1 MNLPTDLT
9 DISLERRQSAL
20 FVTLDRPE
28 AKNALTA
35 EMVEGLI
42 DLADGLAEA
51 DEVRVVVL
59 QGAGGTFCA
68 GGDVKGFAKQMMA
81 PDPEP
86 GTPDPVWEGNRAFGT
101 LLQKLDAIP
110 QVLASVVEGAA
121 FGGAMGVLSVSDVVI
136 AADDAKF
143 SLSETTLGIPP
154 AQIGP
159 FVARKIGLFNARRL
173 ALTGAR
179 FGSAEAAGVGLV
191 DRVAPS
197 EKLDAALAEV
207 LEAIGRCEPA
217 AVAVTKRLLNRTA
230 APIDDAQLDA
240 AADDFVRCLRGKG
253 REGATAFAG
262 KQAPPW
268 VETFEEE

>member
-1 MNLPTDLT
+1 MNLPTELS
-9 DISLERRQSAL
+9 DISLECQASAL

-35 EMVEGLI
+35 EMVEGLTT
-42 DLADGLAEA
+42 LADELAAAE
-51 DEVRVVVL
+51 DVRIVVL
-59 QGAGGTFCA
+59 RGAGRTFCA

-81 PDPEP
+81 PYPAP
-86 GTPDPVWEGNRAFGT
+86 GEPDPVWEGNRAFGA

-121 FGGAMGVLSVSDVVI
+121 FGGAMGFLSVSDVVI

-179 FGSAEAAGVGLV
+179 FGSAEAARVGLI
-191 DRVAPS
+191 DRDLPAT
-197 EKLDAALAEV
+197 KLDAALAEV
-207 LEAIGRCEPA
+207 LGSVGRCEPA
-217 AVAVTKRLLNRTA
+217 AVAATKRLLNRTA
-230 APIDDAQLDA
+230 APIDNAQLDA
-240 AADDFVRCLRGKG
+240 AADDFVKCLRGRG
-253 REGATAFAG
+253 REGAMAFAA

-268 VETFEEE
+268 VESFEGE